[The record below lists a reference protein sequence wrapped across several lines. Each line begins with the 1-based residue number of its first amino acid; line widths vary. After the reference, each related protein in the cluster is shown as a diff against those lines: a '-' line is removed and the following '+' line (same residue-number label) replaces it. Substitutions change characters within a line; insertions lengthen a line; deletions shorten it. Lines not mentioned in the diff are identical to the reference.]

1 MELASDFRQL
11 CHGISFSEHEP
22 APMLRLRQA
31 ANWRTE
37 YLEPNRVLSLEI
49 GDLKFCLGYVT
60 MNKDGSR
67 NTLPCTKTKALR
79 TGTQCDRCRRMDQT
93 KFMHHFHKTGEAPE
107 GLRKYLEQPHF
118 LYIAS
123 FAHGVTK
130 VGTTST
136 QSKWSRLAQQGAV
149 IARYVARASDGAAIR
164 ILEDLVTEHVGLSQQ
179 VRQKSKI
186 KGLSSWELDY
196 AQLDAINSEAAERAR
211 EFLGSQRGLDT
222 YGVELRD
229 ELWQQPSFA
238 KPVIEAWDSRSLH
251 AWSSALPGSTVNLRI
266 RGVLGQSILADSGEN
281 TTLRLLDA
289 AELKTRAVA
298 VIEQHG
304 DFKEEQSALF

>member
-1 MELASDFRQL
+1 
-11 CHGISFSEHEP
+11 
-22 APMLRLRQA
+22 LRQA

-67 NTLPCTKTKALR
+67 NTLPCPKTKALR

-149 IARYVARASDGAAIR
+149 IARYIAGAADGAAIR
-164 ILEDLVTEHVGLSQQ
+164 VLEDLITEHVGLGQQ
-179 VRQKSKI
+179 VRQKSKV
-186 KGLSSWELDY
+186 KGLTSWELNL
-196 AQLDAINSEAAERAR
+196 ASLDEINDAAAAEAR
-211 EFLGSQRGLDT
+211 NFLSAQRGLET
-222 YGVELRD
+222 YGIELRD
-229 ELWQQPSFA
+229 EQWEQPEYA
-238 KPVIEAWDSRSLH
+238 QRVVEAWDAHSLH
-251 AWSSALPGSTVNLRI
+251 P
-266 RGVLGQSILADSGEN
+266 
-281 TTLRLLDA
+281 
-289 AELKTRAVA
+289 
-298 VIEQHG
+298 
-304 DFKEEQSALF
+304 